1 MKTVLQGV
9 LGAAGLMAMTCLPA
23 AAQTVSVNGALTTNY
38 VWRGFTQSADQP
50 AIQGGLDVDF
60 GNGLAVGTWA
70 SSIDFQDPGSDNSTS
85 PVELDVYASYTHAIN
100 DMFGVTAGAI
110 GYLYP
115 NASSVSGGEYDFFEA
130 YAGVNINVMPATITG
145 RIYWSPDVFGFSE
158 DSSLYYTAGVS
169 IPFAGMFAVFG
180 NVGYFDYE
188 DGSDVTDWN
197 LGASVTWTNFT
208 LTGTYTDTDFDS
220 SYSDEKFIAAV
231 SFKFP

>member
-1 MKTVLQGV
+1 MKTVFQGV

-38 VWRGFTQSADQP
+38 VFRGFTQTVDNP
-50 AIQGGLDVDF
+50 AIQGGADVDF

-85 PVELDVYASYTHAIN
+85 PLEVDLYASYTRALN
-100 DMFGVTAGAI
+100 DMFGIVVGGI

-115 NASSVSGGEYDFFEA
+115 NASSVTGGEYDFFEA
-130 YAGVNINVMPATITG
+130 YAGVNITLMPATITG
-145 RIYWSPDVFGFSE
+145 KVYWSPDVFGFSE

-169 IPFAGMFAVFG
+169 VPFGMFAVFA
-180 NVGYFDYE
+180 NIGYYDYE
-188 DGSDVTDWN
+188 NLTDVTDWN
-197 LGASVTWTNFT
+197 IGASVTWNHFT
-208 LTGTYTDTDFDS
+208 LTGTYTDTDYDS
-220 SYSDEKFIAAV
+220 PYSDEKFIAAI